1 MIQTTAQEIHKLIR
15 KKFAEAKRTIG
26 NASCTYRK
34 GDVCFEDP
42 TNIHPC
48 DFSFC
53 TNCRW
58 LREHGITDRKDRN
71 D

>member
-1 MIQTTAQEIHKLIR
+1 MDPTYA
-15 KKFAEAKRTIG
+15 KFAEAKRTLG
-26 NASCTYRK
+26 NESCTYRK

-48 DFSFC
+48 YFSFC

-58 LREHGITDRKDRN
+58 LREHGITDREDRHA
-71 D
+71 